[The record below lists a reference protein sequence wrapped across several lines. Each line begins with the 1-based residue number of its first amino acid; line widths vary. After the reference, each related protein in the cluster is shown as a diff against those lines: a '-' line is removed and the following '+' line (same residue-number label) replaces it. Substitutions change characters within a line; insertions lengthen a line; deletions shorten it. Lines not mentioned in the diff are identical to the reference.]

1 MSIYCQTLANNVNQL
16 TAPSPGRHGDLPEF
30 NPLPPGGVGG
40 KMVSR
45 GSESA

>member
-1 MSIYCQTLANNVNQL
+1 MSTYNQTLANNMNQL
-16 TAPSPGRHGDLPEF
+16 TAPSPGQHGDLPKF

-40 KMVSR
+40 HMVSR